1 MSITGKWNIKDDE
14 GDQIIKNI
22 INKISFIEK
31 VNKDEVP
38 LLFKKMSK
46 GEGIVIKKND
56 KNRNINSY
64 IRYRFNNYDNMLN
77 SMKTKLYNFDLQNK
91 NYTNNY
97 IVNTLSDNKKNN
109 DDDDKPP
116 IIPNFFEILFVL
128 GGLTGLF
135 FFFVKKKR

>member
-1 MSITGKWNIKDDE
+1 MNIIEKWNIKDDE

-22 INKISFIEK
+22 INKIFFIKK
-31 VNKDEVP
+31 VNKDEMP

-46 GEGIVIKKND
+46 EEGTVIKKND

-77 SMKTKLYNFDLQNK
+77 SMKKKFYNFDLQNK
-91 NYTNNY
+91 DNNNNY
-97 IVNTLSDNKKNN
+97 IVKTLLDNKKND

-116 IIPNFFEILFVL
+116 GVPNFFEIIFVL

-135 FFFVKKKR
+135 FFFMKKNR